1 MQILSQFW
9 KDYKHPYSQPYSYVN
24 SKLRTP
30 STVLSLGTLQ
40 PLFLFI
46 RPLSTKLFQAGM
58 AEFLVCFWLSPQL
71 SPTPA
76 QQPLQNIVSI
86 LPSYWTS
93 THLSSTGLKAHDLH
107 TLLTKHIWKRETKR
121 PKLFQTIKGG
131 DEHSW
136 PMPTLWSVHRGLNHL
151 LKKRTLEPPL
161 ANRLPALNHSLSPGH
176 LLTCGTDRRTSHK
189 QTPLVLEK
197 GHQSL
202 RPWSLGSRDI
212 RTAVCLLSPLLFT
225 WAMRTEKTKTHL
237 HK

>member
-30 STVLSLGTLQ
+30 STVLSLGTFL

-46 RPLSTKLFQAGM
+46 RPLSTELFQAGM
-58 AEFLVCFWLSPQL
+58 QSFWCVSGSLPSSP
-71 SPTPA
+71 PTLA
-76 QQPLQNIVSI
+76 QQRLQNIVSI

-93 THLSSTGLKAHDLH
+93 THLSYTGLKAHDLH

-136 PMPTLWSVHRGLNHL
+136 PMPTLWSVHRDLNQL

-161 ANRLPALNHSLSPGH
+161 ASRVPALNHWTLAD
-176 LLTCGTDRRTSHK
+176 LLDWQMHFS
-189 QTPLVLEK
+189 
-197 GHQSL
+197 
-202 RPWSLGSRDI
+202 
-212 RTAVCLLSPLLFT
+212 
-225 WAMRTEKTKTHL
+225 
-237 HK
+237 